1 MSFTTGTSSAT
12 GPVVVG
18 VDGQEPAAR
27 ALDWAIAEAQRANAP
42 LHLVHARMMPL
53 RGPTIE
59 SGFAVHTPESD
70 AILAVATDRAHALA
84 PGLPVTTAAA
94 YRNAAALLVDEARG
108 AACLVVGARHHT
120 ALGSVLLGSTSLD
133 VATHSPCPVV
143 VVRELPQQLPD
154 RPGVVVGSDGS
165 ELSEAAIAIGFEQ
178 ADRLG
183 LPLTVVH
190 AWYLDYQGTGLAAL
204 ETDDV
209 RLVVAEEEEA
219 VASEAVAGWSEKY
232 PDVTVRQRNL
242 RAHPVEALVDYSRGA
257 ELLVVGSRGRGGFTG
272 MLLGSVS
279 QGVLHH
285 AHCPVMVVRS
295 SGGA

>member
-1 MSFTTGTSSAT
+1 MSSTTGASTAT
-12 GPVVVG
+12 RPVVVG
-18 VDGQEPAAR
+18 VDGQEPAAH
-27 ALDWAIAEAQRANAP
+27 ALDWAIAEAQRANVP
-42 LHLVHARMMPL
+42 LHVVHARMMPL

-59 SGFAVHTPESD
+59 SEFGVHTPESD
-70 AILAVATDRAHALA
+70 AILAVATERVHALA
-84 PGLPVTTAAA
+84 PDLAVTTAAA
-94 YRNAAALLVDEARG
+94 YRNAAALLVDEARD
-108 AACLVVGARHHT
+108 ATCLVVGGRHHS

-133 VATHSPCPVV
+133 VAAHAPCPVV

-165 ELSEAAIAIGFEQ
+165 ELSEAAIAAGFEQ

-209 RLVVAEEEEA
+209 RLVVTQEELA
-219 VASEAVAGWSEKY
+219 VSSEAVAGWSEKY
-232 PDVTVRQRNL
+232 PDVTVRQRIL
-242 RAHPVEALVDYSRGA
+242 HAHPVEALVDHSRGA
-257 ELLVVGSRGRGGFTG
+257 ELLVVGSRGLGGFTG

-295 SGGA
+295 SGGV

>member
-1 MSFTTGTSSAT
+1 MSSNTI

-18 VDGQEPAAR
+18 VDGHPAADQ
-27 ALDWAIAEAQRANAP
+27 ALDWAIAEAQRLRAP
-42 LHLVHARMMPL
+42 LHVVHARMMPL
-53 RGPTIE
+53 RGPSVET
-59 SGFAVHTPESD
+59 SFAIHTPESD
-70 AILAVATDRAHALA
+70 EILDAATARVRSLA
-84 PGLPVTTAAA
+84 PSLALTTAPA
-94 YRNAAALLVDEARG
+94 YGNAAALLSDESRG
-108 AACLVVGARHHT
+108 ASCLVVGARKKS

-133 VATHSPCPVV
+133 VAAHAPCPVV

-165 ELSEAAIAIGFEQ
+165 ELSDTAIAVGFEQ

-183 LPLTVVH
+183 VPLTVVH
-190 AWYLDYQGTGLAAL
+190 AWFTDDTTGLSAL
-204 ETDDV
+204 VTEDTA
-209 RLVVAEEEEA
+209 LAIAQEEDA

-232 PDVTVRQRNL
+232 PDVRVRQRVL
-242 RAHPVEALVDYSRGA
+242 RAHPVEALVDQSRGA
-257 ELLVVGSRGRGGFTG
+257 ELVVVGSRGHGGFTG